1 MVLGI
6 ETAGERGGV
15 ALVSPRGEHELVV
28 PLGRGG
34 GGILPAAVE
43 AVLALAHADRGRI
56 ELIAVDI
63 GPGSFTG
70 LRIGLAFA
78 KGMAQALGIPV
89 VGVRQTEAVA
99 RPLSWWPGKVAVWI
113 HDRREFVYMAWATPD
128 RVGMEAVLPWT
139 EALAKVGE
147 EPGALLVGSGAVRFR
162 PEVAAAGH
170 RITCAPEAFAH
181 PRPGEIARQGWA
193 RFRAKGADDL
203 REVEPRYVHKEG

>member
-6 ETAGERGGV
+6 ETAGDRGGI
-15 ALVSPRGEHELVV
+15 ALLSSRGVHELVV
-28 PLGRGG
+28 PLGRAG
-34 GGILPAAVE
+34 GGIVPAAVD
-43 AVLALAHADRGRI
+43 ALLSLARADREGI

-78 KGMAQALGIPV
+78 KGMAQSLGIPM

-128 RVGMEAVLPWT
+128 RVGMEAVLPWR
-139 EALAKVGE
+139 EALAKVSE
-147 EPGALLVGSGAVRFR
+147 EPSALLVGSGAVRFR
-162 PEVAAAGH
+162 AEVAAAGR
-170 RITCAPEAFAH
+170 RIACASEAFAH
-181 PRPGEIARQGWA
+181 PRPGEIARLGWA
-193 RFRAKGADDL
+193 RFRTRGADDL
-203 REVEPRYVHKEG
+203 GEIEPHYVHKED